1 MSERIRSL
9 LETVYDS
16 AIVDELSA
24 RIVARLDGAATKPA
38 RDAKWSP
45 SDVLLIAYPNA
56 IQEDDEPPLR
66 SLRRFLQDHMSG
78 LIGQV
83 HLLPFFPYTSDDGF
97 AVSDYRLVDDAH
109 GDWSDI
115 HGLSEDV
122 ELVFDLVINHASS
135 AHDFFQQF
143 LDDKP
148 PGNRFFK
155 TAEASVDVSNVTRP
169 RASPLLQPFDT
180 AGGTRHVWCTF
191 SRDQVDWDFSN
202 PDVLYEFIDIMVSYI
217 ENGASWMRIDAIAYL
232 WKELGT
238 SCVHLPQ
245 THAIVKVLR
254 AVAEQVAPD
263 FKILTETNVPLE
275 ENLSYF
281 GDGDEAHIV
290 YNFSLPPLLLHAL
303 MTQNTTALTQW
314 CGSLP
319 VLPDGCTF
327 LNFVA
332 SHDGVGLRPAEG
344 ILTTTQLNEL
354 VECVASFGGCLT
366 HRTRPD
372 GSLSPYEANIAF
384 FDACRGTVDG
394 IDEWQ
399 VERFLVSQGV
409 MLSMAGV
416 PALYYN
422 SLLSAPNDLLGL
434 EETGRNRT
442 INRTKWT
449 RTEIDERLAD
459 PAGQPAQVLRV
470 IKEMLRVR
478 QQQPAFHPEAL
489 QSCWL
494 ADPRLF
500 VIRRTSRLGDQQ
512 LCCVYNLSA
521 SSVLFSKS
529 ELGVK
534 GTGPLDVL
542 FSHGEVVDK
551 GTDLVCS
558 PYAMVWIALVA
569 SQ

>member
-1 MSERIRSL
+1 
-9 LETVYDS
+9 
-16 AIVDELSA
+16 
-24 RIVARLDGAATKPA
+24 
-38 RDAKWSP
+38 
-45 SDVLLIAYPNA
+45 
-56 IQEDDEPPLR
+56 
-66 SLRRFLQDHMSG
+66 
-78 LIGQV
+78 
-83 HLLPFFPYTSDDGF
+83 
-97 AVSDYRLVDDAH
+97 
-109 GDWSDI
+109 
-115 HGLSEDV
+115 
-122 ELVFDLVINHASS
+122 
-135 AHDFFQQF
+135 
-143 LDDKP
+143 
-148 PGNRFFK
+148 
-155 TAEASVDVSNVTRP
+155 
-169 RASPLLQPFDT
+169 
-180 AGGTRHVWCTF
+180 
-191 SRDQVDWDFSN
+191 
-202 PDVLYEFIDIMVSYI
+202 
-217 ENGASWMRIDAIAYL
+217 
-232 WKELGT
+232 
-238 SCVHLPQ
+238 
-245 THAIVKVLR
+245 
-254 AVAEQVAPD
+254 
-263 FKILTETNVPLE
+263 
-275 ENLSYF
+275 
-281 GDGDEAHIV
+281 
-290 YNFSLPPLLLHAL
+290 